1 VTTYLIT
8 GFDDV
13 MSSEDSMLSIGI
25 RDGNMT
31 SRYDVITC
39 IVYNSKIG
47 NESKQESEMGRETGR
62 YFCL

>member
-31 SRYDVITC
+31 SRYDVSTC
-39 IVYNSKIG
+39 IVYNSKLE
-47 NESKQESEMGRETGR
+47 NESKQKELFGQ
-62 YFCL
+62 CLKH